1 MLILNVGKAYRLP
14 PLLYTSRIL
23 LKNVRVKDLVS
34 RNQEYYIDRI

>member
-23 LKNVRVKDLVS
+23 LKNNKIKCIKNVAA
-34 RNQEYYIDRI
+34 